1 MTKTELRVLQLLTN
15 NGDRLKL
22 SQLSPQMSRYSAE
35 ERGRALASL
44 EDLTLVSS
52 AQVPHS
58 GPPGGVPGVVYWL
71 TPAGLEHVAELKKQ
85 GRLKAAKRGS
95 K

>member
-1 MTKTELRVLQLLTN
+1 MLPQGPHGEAGRWGQVGRMAVLKAGRKAGVGSMLLR
-15 NGDRLKL
+15 
-22 SQLSPQMSRYSAE
+22 
-35 ERGRALASL
+35 SL
-44 EDLTLVSS
+44 EDLKLVSS